1 MGKNL
6 VDRRRFIGLAAGSAG
21 AALLFGQG
29 RAFGAPGGTP
39 GPPGGGGG
47 GGGGTSTRNPLK
59 LAPEVSPTTAL
70 TAAPTDF
77 DLGGGKIGHGLGY
90 NSSIPGPTFR
100 ARTDDPVSVL
110 LTNGLDD
117 HTTIHWHGMIVPEE
131 ADGHPKDAVLPGGTY
146 LYQYRLVQRA
156 TMNWYHPHPHG
167 MTGQQVVQGLA
178 GLFIINDA
186 EEGALGLPSGPY
198 EIPLVIRDADLDSAG
213 NLTYTDKRAGFLGKV
228 PLLNGTLDAKL
239 GVDRALYRF
248 RILNGSSARIYRLTV
263 SDGRPFT
270 LIGNDG
276 GLLPAPVGLAEIE
289 IAPAERIDLLLNL
302 RDIGTENLMLRDLNS
317 GWDLLELVPTGASGG
332 NGVQPT
338 NLPLI
343 EPLGSP
349 VVTRDFSFDGMTR
362 INGQTY
368 DMNRISFQVPK
379 GQTELWR
386 FTTGGNAPHP
396 VHIHGAYF
404 QVQRR
409 IGGRARV
416 FPWEAGWKD
425 TILLQDGETVEVLIR
440 FDHYAG
446 IYLMHCHQLGHED
459 GGMMLNFAVVDSP
472 VPTALNAGGSG
483 IFCDLT

>member
-1 MGKNL
+1 MGKDL
-6 VDRRRFIGLAAGSAG
+6 IDRRRFIGLAAGTAG
-21 AALLFGQG
+21 AALMFGSG
-29 RAFGAPGGTP
+29 RALGAPGGVP
-39 GPPGGGGG
+39 GAPGGGGG

-59 LAPEVSPTTAL
+59 LAPEVGPTTAL
-70 TAAPTDF
+70 TAAPTTF
-77 DLGGGKIGHGLGY
+77 DLGGGKTGHGLGY
-90 NSSIPGPTFR
+90 NTSIPGPTFR
-100 ARTDDPVSVL
+100 ARTGEKVSVP

-117 HTTIHWHGMIVPEE
+117 HTTIHWHGMIVPEK
-131 ADGHPKDAVLPGGTY
+131 ADGHPMDAVSPGGTY
-146 LYQYRLVQRA
+146 LYEYPLVQRA

-167 MTGQQVVQGLA
+167 MTGEQVVQGLA
-178 GLFIINDA
+178 GLFIINDD
-186 EEGALGLPSGPY
+186 EESLLGLPSGRY
-198 EIPLVIRDADLDSAG
+198 EIPLVIRDADIDSAG

-239 GVDRALYRF
+239 DVDRALYRF
-248 RILNGSSARIYRLTV
+248 RILNGSSARIYRLNM

-276 GLLPAPVGLAEIE
+276 GLLPAPVQLSEIE
-289 IAPAERIDLLLNL
+289 IAPAERIDVLLDL
-302 RDIGTENLMLRDLNS
+302 RDLATGSVMLRDVNA
-317 GWDLLELVPTGASGG
+317 GWDLLQLVATGTADG
-332 NGVQPT
+332 NGVPPT
-338 NLPLI
+338 ALPAISSLA
-343 EPLGSP
+343 SP
-349 VVTRDFSFDGMTR
+349 VTTRDFTFDGMTR

-459 GGMMLNFAVVDSP
+459 GGMMLNFAVTDSAT
-472 VPTALNAGGSG
+472 PTALNVTGSG